1 MILVTG
7 GTGLLGAHLLYQ
19 LASTESNSI
28 RAIYRKNTSKKNV
41 EEVFSFY
48 NPENYQQLLK
58 KINWFEA
65 DILDIPML
73 SKAMENI
80 SYVYH
85 CAGKVSFSPN
95 DFEALIQTNI
105 EGTANI
111 VNLCLH
117 FNVKKLC
124 YVSSVATLT
133 PVNQKVINEETDW
146 DSAKETQGYA
156 ISKNGGE
163 MEVWRGAQEGLSVVI
178 VNPSVIL
185 GIGIEKSHSLFFE
198 KINKYPYAPMGGTGF
213 VSATDVACAMQLLM
227 NSSVENER
235 FILNSEN
242 LSFLKLFQLFSDNN
256 YDLPK
261 IKLLKNYILNIAW
274 RIDGFLSFFG
284 KKRFFTREM
293 AKTLQRTTLYD
304 GSKISKYIEFTY
316 SPIKQVIKEIK
327 ESQKLRN

>member
-19 LASTESNSI
+19 LASTESSSI

-95 DFEALIQTNI
+95 DFDALIQTNI

-133 PVNQKVINEETDW
+133 LVNQKVINEETDW

-163 MEVWRGAQEGLSVVI
+163 MEVWRGAQEGLPVVI
-178 VNPSVIL
+178 VNPSLIL

-256 YDLPK
+256 Y
-261 IKLLKNYILNIAW
+261 
-274 RIDGFLSFFG
+274 
-284 KKRFFTREM
+284 E
-293 AKTLQRTTLYD
+293 
-304 GSKISKYIEFTY
+304 Y
-316 SPIKQVIKEIK
+316 S
-327 ESQKLRN
+327 LAY

>member
-19 LASTESNSI
+19 LASTESSSI

-95 DFEALIQTNI
+95 DFDALIQTNI

-117 FNVKKLC
+117 FNVKILPKKR
-124 YVSSVATLT
+124 
-133 PVNQKVINEETDW
+133 KV
-146 DSAKETQGYA
+146 
-156 ISKNGGE
+156 
-163 MEVWRGAQEGLSVVI
+163 
-178 VNPSVIL
+178 
-185 GIGIEKSHSLFFE
+185 
-198 KINKYPYAPMGGTGF
+198 
-213 VSATDVACAMQLLM
+213 MQLVKM
-227 NSSVENER
+227 EEKWK
-235 FILNSEN
+235 FGEEH
-242 LSFLKLFQLFSDNN
+242 K
-256 YDLPK
+256 K
-261 IKLLKNYILNIAW
+261 
-274 RIDGFLSFFG
+274 GFL
-284 KKRFFTREM
+284 
-293 AKTLQRTTLYD
+293 LLLL
-304 GSKISKYIEFTY
+304 I
-316 SPIKQVIKEIK
+316 
-327 ESQKLRN
+327 LL